1 MNSLSQEEISSQLFY
16 LSRESVK
23 TIVLNSKCGI
33 LSQVRASKKSSS
45 INDIS
50 ILNDFSPLICIYR
63 KSSPLFIHSKSSRG
77 FDESTFK
84 KEINPSTNALM
95 SLCLL
100 ELSEYYAHY
109 SDENRNICSFDVAF
123 KYLANEQLKFYC
135 ENLRNAEGLFVNKK
149 NISDGN
155 SKGFLLVDKDNKFKF
170 SDQAFMMDAYYLYS
184 KANNSD
190 ENSSEYEKFS
200 LEILSMFRDY
210 KNSLYDLSFDENLKI
225 FLALNIMY
233 EYSKNIT
240 CKNLILDL
248 GDFLINKFQEKDY
261 YIDSIDDC
269 ALFAICCLN
278 AYKHTGILSFK
289 ESAKDINEKLINLY
303 DSDKNLFL
311 KLTDKKDS
319 KYSSTEVTLYILSL
333 MLYSCEFDKVKE
345 LKPII
350 SGTYRKFF
358 VNNSL
363 LTCWPEAPTLDE
375 VERYK
380 KLSLKSDDMLDET
393 YFRMSSLPT
402 PKTTGL
408 APIFIKN
415 MNYSKK
421 KDNLSPSKNSF
432 DSNRNMFNF
441 FMLIHFLKDD
451 VENFMGFSQY
461 SLDNK
466 TSGCSTSDTDTDA
479 NIINTDNSDTSIQE
493 KAKNNDET
501 DALNHKNTSK
511 TRLDDSDIKIESI
524 PDLNTS
530 SIPYENEYTDLTNIK
545 KDITMS
551 LSTEPNKQTILQ
563 PKLPIINNLKSNL
576 KPPKKAKPSKKKSK

>member
-23 TIVLNSKCGI
+23 TIVLNSKCGLLAQI
-33 LSQVRASKKSSS
+33 RASKKSSS

-50 ILNDFSPLICIYR
+50 ILNNFSPLICIYR

-77 FDESTFK
+77 FDESTFR

-100 ELSEYYAHY
+100 ELSEYYSHY
-109 SDENRNICSFDVAF
+109 SDENRNICSFDNAF
-123 KYLANEQLKFYC
+123 KYLANEQLKFYS
-135 ENLRNAEGLFVNKK
+135 ENLRNTEGLFVNKK

-210 KNSLYDLSFDENLKI
+210 KDSLYDLSFEENLKI

-248 GDFLINKFQEKDY
+248 GDFLINKFQDKDY

-319 KYSSTEVTLYILSL
+319 KYSCTEVILYLLSL
-333 MLYSCEFDKVKE
+333 MLYSCEFDNTKE
-345 LKPII
+345 LKHII

-363 LTCWPEAPTLDE
+363 LTSWPEAPTLDE

-380 KLSLKSDDMLDET
+380 RLSLKSDDMLDET
-393 YFRMSSLPT
+393 YFRMSALPT

-408 APIFIKN
+408 APVFIKN
-415 MNYSKK
+415 LSYSKK
-421 KDNLSPSKNSF
+421 KDSFSPSKNSF

-451 VENFMGFSQY
+451 VESFMGFGES
-461 SLDNK
+461 SSENIPITNVSSNTSIIDND
-466 TSGCSTSDTDTDA
+466 TSSNEEPRNDTK
-479 NIINTDNSDTSIQE
+479 IDNSDSI
-493 KAKNNDET
+493 DT
-501 DALNHKNTSK
+501 PK
-511 TRLDDSDIKIESI
+511 TKLDDSDIKIDSI
-524 PDLNTS
+524 PDLNNS
-530 SIPYENEYTDLTNIK
+530 SIPKEGEYTDLTNIK

-551 LSTEPNKQTILQ
+551 LSTELDNQTVLK
-563 PKLPIINNLKSNL
+563 PKLPLITNLKSNL
-576 KPPKKAKPSKKKSK
+576 KAPKKSKPSKKKSK